1 MQERRVQQA
10 GMAVA
15 LERLRVQ
22 VQAAVAGR
30 DSVVAAVVGRDYQP
44 SAVVVGTEAAAGTEV
59 AVGTEA
65 VPSLVAVVD
74 NHPASA
80 SAVPVASAVPYG
92 QPSNILTR
100 YTICPAYWNPH
111 GHRH

>member
-1 MQERRVQQA
+1 MQERRVQQV

-15 LERLRVQ
+15 PERLR

-30 DSVVAAVVGRDYQP
+30 DFVVAAAVGMDYPP
-44 SAVVVGTEAAAGTEV
+44 SAVVVDIEVAVAGTEA

>member
-1 MQERRVQQA
+1 MQERRVQQV

-22 VQAAVAGR
+22 AAVAGR
-30 DSVVAAVVGRDYQP
+30 DFVVAAAVGMDYPP
-44 SAVVVGTEAAAGTEV
+44 SAVVAGTEA

>member
-1 MQERRVQQA
+1 MQERRVQQV

-15 LERLRVQ
+15 LERLR

-30 DSVVAAVVGRDYQP
+30 DSVVAAVLGRDYQP
-44 SAVVVGTEAAAGTEV
+44 SAVVVGTEVAVAGTEV

-100 YTICPAYWNPH
+100 YTICPASWNPH

>member
-1 MQERRVQQA
+1 MQERR
-10 GMAVA
+10 
-15 LERLRVQ
+15 

-30 DSVVAAVVGRDYQP
+30 DFVVAAAVGMDYPP
-44 SAVVVGTEAAAGTEV
+44 SAVVAGTEV
-59 AVGTEA
+59 VVAGTEVAVAGTEAAVGTEA